1 MKYSNDTGIIIND
14 SEAQAIKNSFDSDY
28 YISHRIPV
36 ILQSREIG
44 KVFADIKGDRVVIAG
59 ENKKEHEHIIP
70 RSEGSHCDEKQVLS
84 ILRLILWRN
93 LKLNRSCIN

>member
-28 YISHRIPV
+28 YTSHRIPV

-70 RSEGSHCDEKQVLS
+70 RSEVSHCDEKQVLS